1 MTVWICAACAV
12 EHADTEHPPVV
23 CAICA
28 DERQFVPPSGQA
40 WTTLERLRAE
50 GTTVE
55 LQQLEPR
62 LFGLRSAPAV
72 GIGQQAMLVQ
82 TDAGSLL
89 WDPIGFVDE
98 AAVQLVGD
106 VVAIA
111 ASHPHM
117 FGAQVEWSR
126 ALGGVP
132 ILVNAADRD
141 WVQREDPAIESWSG
155 DLEVLPG
162 VTLRTIG
169 GHFTG
174 SAVAHWA
181 GADDRGVVLAG
192 DTFFP
197 GPSERWVTFMRSFP
211 NGIPMSAA
219 VVERTARRVGERE
232 FDRAYGNFGNA
243 IRTDAR
249 AAVIRSAERYA
260 AWVRGDHDDET

>member
-1 MTVWICAACAV
+1 MPVWICAACAV
-12 EHADTEHPPVV
+12 EYPDTEKSPTA

-40 WTTLERLRAE
+40 WTTIERLRDR
-50 GTTVE
+50 GTRLETHEVE
-55 LQQLEPR
+55 P
-62 LFGLRSAPAV
+62 GLLGIRSDPGV

-98 AAVQLVGD
+98 TAATLTG

-111 ASHPHM
+111 TSHPHM

-132 ILVNAADRD
+132 ILVNAADRG
-141 WVQREDPAIESWSG
+141 WAQRDDPAIETWSG
-155 DLEVLPG
+155 ELDILPG

-169 GHFTG
+169 GHFPG
-174 SAVAHWA
+174 SAVLHWD
-181 GADDRGVVLAG
+181 GGDGRGVVLAG

-211 NGIPMSAA
+211 NGIPLSAA
-219 VVERTARRVGERE
+219 VVERVAATVSERE

-243 IRTDAR
+243 IRDGAR

>member
-12 EHADTEHPPVV
+12 EHGDTEHPPVV

-40 WTTLERLRAE
+40 WTTIGQLRTDGARIE
-50 GTTVE
+50 THE
-55 LQQLEPR
+55 IEPR
-62 LFGLRSAPAV
+62 LIGIRSSPAV

-98 AAVQLVGD
+98 TAATLTD

-111 ASHPHM
+111 TSHPHM

-141 WVQREDPAIESWSG
+141 WVQRDDSAIETWTG
-155 DLEVLPG
+155 ELEVLPG
-162 VTLRTIG
+162 LTLRTIG
-169 GHFTG
+169 GHFPG
-174 SAVAHWA
+174 SAVAHWD
-181 GADDRGVVLAG
+181 GADGRGVVLAG

-197 GPSERWVTFMRSFP
+197 GPSESWVTFMRSFP

-219 VVERTARRVGERE
+219 VVERVATKVAERE
-232 FDRAYGNFGNA
+232 FERAYGNFGNV

-260 AWVRGDHDDET
+260 AWVRGDHDDLT